1 MVQGAKRERRRDEA
15 RTLQHG
21 YVETSTMAKQEDTLR
36 LRTVSR
42 LDFGL
47 DARSATKVSA
57 ANSRMWVYIYIYCF
71 EAGGGV
77 VWRESEFSSAIRV
90 HRMLTRLPA
99 LVFPR
104 HRTYFA
110 FRALRRAA

>member
-57 ANSRMWVYIYIYCF
+57 ANSRMWVYIYIYIVLRLVGEWYGVRVNFRVRF
-71 EAGGGV
+71 EYT
-77 VWRESEFSSAIRV
+77 EC
-90 HRMLTRLPA
+90 
-99 LVFPR
+99 
-104 HRTYFA
+104 
-110 FRALRRAA
+110 